1 MIEREYQ
8 MITLGIA
15 RRKGGRRE
23 SAEEEGGGGR
33 DVGWT
38 VGWTDGPV
46 ACGMYVAWFEDV
58 A

>member
-1 MIEREYQ
+1 